1 MPSDNKEKLPRSLGV
16 YTLTEQLGHGAYS
29 DFYFATQSHVE
40 RGVVLESLRA
50 DSSEDVRDY
59 FLQTVRTRGMAQLPH
74 ISQVLESRIAGDNW
88 FLTYERPEGITLD
101 RMIAE
106 GDSLSTAQACA
117 LLIAAAEM
125 YLSAEQLNIAMDS
138 LQPHVI
144 FIHRDAS
151 VCFLSPVLPGEAQ
164 QEQRPTLMSALAAAI
179 SPVLPRNVPGQG
191 RVAMLVQWLTEG
203 YEGQF
208 LTWEAVRSAAEEIR
222 QHTAPV
228 LTRSSVKNLNSR
240 SVTRQVRE
248 KVQRRRLRRNVLQI
262 AAAAAVVVLMGV
274 GGLLLAPSEGEQ
286 LPACEGNIIHIRSDQ
301 GPLRVYARPV
311 SILEYQKFLAVY
323 DDYNATNQFRRAAI
337 NKGVPAEHASHVPAE
352 WQQQLQAIDSG
363 KEWQGCRLTP
373 HSPVRG
379 ISYWDALA
387 YANFRGAV
395 LPDEAAL
402 RVARLHGK
410 PGDLPEEWTGTTR
423 PADCVY
429 EQGVIVLPATG
440 RDWCSIEPDRA
451 ARSLQRG
458 FRIAYPTTIQP
469 D

>member
-1 MPSDNKEKLPRSLGV
+1 MEKLPRRLGV
-16 YTLTEQLGHGAYS
+16 YTLTEKLGCGAYS

-40 RGVVLESLRA
+40 RGVVLEALRA
-50 DSSEDVRDY
+50 GSGEDVREY
-59 FLQTVRTRGMAQLPH
+59 FLHTVRSRGETQLPH
-74 ISQVLESRIAGDNW
+74 ISRVLESRNVGESW
-88 FLTYERPEGITLD
+88 FLTYERPEGTILTQ
-101 RMIAE
+101 MIGE
-106 GDSLSTAQACA
+106 GSSLSTAQACA
-117 LLIAAAEM
+117 LISAAAKM
-125 YLSAEQLNIAMDS
+125 YMNAEQKNIAMDC
-138 LQPHVI
+138 LQPHAM
-144 FIHRDAS
+144 FICRDDSA
-151 VCFLSPVLPGEAQ
+151 CFLSPILPGEAQ
-164 QEQRPTLMSALAAAI
+164 EEQRPAFMRALAAAI
-179 SPVLPRNVPGQG
+179 SPILPSNVPGQG
-191 RVAMLVQWLTEG
+191 RVATLVRWLAEG

-208 LTWEAVRSAAEEIR
+208 LTWDSVCSIADEIR
-222 QHTAPV
+222 RHTAPV

-248 KVQRRRLRRNVLQI
+248 KVERRRQRRNVLQI
-262 AAAAAVVVLMGV
+262 TAAAAAVVLMGA

-286 LPACEGNIIHIRSDQ
+286 LPASEGNSVYVRSEQ
-301 GPLRVYARPV
+301 GPQRVYARPV

-337 NKGVPAEHASHVPAE
+337 NKGVPAECASHVPAE
-352 WQQQLQAIDSG
+352 WQQQLQAIDRG
-363 KEWQGCRLTP
+363 EEWQGHKLTP

-410 PGDLPEEWTGTTR
+410 PGDLPEEWTGTIR
-423 PADCVY
+423 PADAVY

-440 RDWCSIEPDRA
+440 SDWAAVETDRA
-451 ARSLQRG
+451 VRSLQRG
-458 FRIAYPTTIQP
+458 FRIAYPSTIQP